1 MKTKRIAITWQLS
14 DSHGWGVF
22 GLNLA
27 LQLIKM
33 GGPTPLL
40 LAPPLF
46 IQNDTGRDAILKPFV
61 DEQIIT
67 AQKIETASGPV
78 MGADVVVLHAL
89 GNAFMSSP
97 ISSRFIGRKNIGV
110 SFFEETGFDA
120 NAITRA
126 KKFDRIIA
134 GSSWNLQMMQAAKI
148 DNGVFV
154 SQGIDDAIFHSA
166 PEINKSAHKNTRFKD
181 RYTIFSGGKL
191 ELRKAQD
198 LAIEAFKVFHRNHD
212 DALLV
217 TAWQNNWPTT
227 AESIKG
233 SPHIQRA
240 PKIDSNGDLRIADWA
255 AGMGLGGHQFI
266 DLGWVANQEMPSI
279 FNDMDLALFPNRCEG
294 GTNLVAMEAMA
305 SGIPCII
312 AANTGQIDL
321 IADNNCY
328 PLQTQTQIA
337 PTGSPAEHWRNSD
350 INEIIAVMEHAYSN
364 RDDARRIGEKGAAFM
379 KKRSWEIQVQKL
391 IDALSDLL

>member
-14 DSHGWGVF
+14 DSHGWGIF

-46 IQNDTGRDAILKPFV
+46 IQNDAERDAILKPFI
-61 DEQIIT
+61 DEQMIT
-67 AQKIETASGPV
+67 AQKIETANGPV

-89 GNAFMSSP
+89 GNGFMSSP
-97 ISSRFIGRKNIGV
+97 ISSRFIGHKNIGV

-120 NAITRA
+120 NAINRA

-134 GSSWNLQMMQAAKI
+134 GSSWNLQMMQAANI

-154 SQGIDDAIFHSA
+154 SQGIDHTKYQPKAKTSKQA
-166 PEINKSAHKNTRFKD
+166 RFKD

-198 LAIEAFKVFHRNHD
+198 LVIEAFKVFQKNHN

-255 AGMGLGGHQFI
+255 AGMGLGTHQFI
-266 DLGWVANQEMPSI
+266 DLGWVANADMPSI
-279 FNDMDLALFPNRCEG
+279 FKDMDLALFPNRCEG

-305 SGIPCII
+305 CGIPSII
-312 AANTGQIDL
+312 AANTGQLDL
-321 IADNNCY
+321 IIENNCY
-328 PLQTQTQIA
+328 PLQTQSQIA

-350 INEIIAVMEHAYSN
+350 INEIITAMEHAYQN
-364 RDDARRIGEKGAAFM
+364 REDARTIGENGAEFM

-391 IDALSDLL
+391 MESLSDLL